1 MSGKAVDPMSP
12 VRKGDMQA
20 FRHGQR
26 IGDLSA
32 LSLQLCYAAPE
43 RGAGVAITLSAE
55 YTIAK

>member
-1 MSGKAVDPMSP
+1 MDPMSP